1 LSRRRAW
8 RSIRVTFHWT
18 RESPTRNDDSL
29 HFFDGDSHRVRM
41 RIGVIH
47 PAPRSARPRSK
58 RFSVLLSCVFFTAVA
73 LLARPALAIDAAIVV
88 DANSDTVVSQMNG
101 DRLLH
106 PASMSKLMT
115 LYLTFEALESGK
127 LSLQRNLPVSEH
139 AESMSPTKLN
149 LVAGQSIRVEDAIL
163 SLVTLSAN
171 DSAVVLAEGLGGS
184 EDRFGQLMTR
194 KAHQLGMVNTNFRNS
209 NGLPDPAQ
217 ISTARD
223 MAILCRALIRQFPQY
238 YHYFSVREFTY
249 NGIPHANHNHL
260 MSRYPGMDGLKTGL
274 TNASG
279 FNLAASAVRGGRRL
293 IGVVFGGTSAVQR
306 DDYMADLLDQG
317 FQKVG
322 GVAMTTAPPPPVP
335 GHKPSELVA
344 DGSGPSQANAP
355 SVADPKPIS
364 QVDPEGAVPV
374 HTQAAPTLPAA
385 VAQSADGVATP
396 HQTRSAGI
404 RVNARRPT
412 TIGALAA
419 INGQGDADEPD
430 DVTPPQPARSHK
442 ATLPQKLAMVTP
454 TRGSSAGRGK
464 AEPASWSI
472 QAGAYA
478 TRQAAEQA
486 IKQAVKKAPDLLKHA
501 TGVVSP
507 LTQKHKTLYRARL
520 AGLDAGEAK
529 KACKMIAHCMTVAP
543 GAS

>member
-1 LSRRRAW
+1 
-8 RSIRVTFHWT
+8 
-18 RESPTRNDDSL
+18 
-29 HFFDGDSHRVRM
+29 M
-41 RIGVIH
+41 RIGIIH
-47 PAPRSARPRSK
+47 PAPRNARPRTK
-58 RFSVLLSCVFFTAVA
+58 RFSVLLLCAFFTAS
-73 LLARPALAIDAAIVV
+73 LLSARPALAIDAAIVV
-88 DANSDTVVSQMNG
+88 DANSDTVVSQMNA

-127 LSLQRNLPVSEH
+127 LSLQRNLPVSAH

-223 MAILCRALIRQFPQY
+223 MAILCRALIRHFPQY

-279 FNLAASAVRGGRRL
+279 FNLAASAVHGGRRL
-293 IGVVFGGTSAVQR
+293 IGVVFGGTSALQR
-306 DDYMADLLDQG
+306 DDYMANLLDEG
-317 FQKVG
+317 FQKGG
-322 GVAMTTAPPPPVP
+322 GVAMTTALPPPVP

-344 DGSGPSQANAP
+344 DGSGPAQAATP

-364 QVDPEGAVPV
+364 QVDPAGAGPAPTLALQ
-374 HTQAAPTLPAA
+374 TQAPPTLPAA
-385 VAQSADGVATP
+385 VAESADGVAMP
-396 HQTRSAGI
+396 RQTKSSGI

-419 INGQGDADEPD
+419 INGQGDAEGPDEE
-430 DVTPPQPARSHK
+430 TPQARASRTHK
-442 ATLPQKLAMVTP
+442 AAPQKLAMASP
-454 TRGSSAGRGK
+454 TRPSAAKHGDK

-501 TGVVSP
+501 KAVVSP

>member
-1 LSRRRAW
+1 
-8 RSIRVTFHWT
+8 
-18 RESPTRNDDSL
+18 
-29 HFFDGDSHRVRM
+29 M
-41 RIGVIH
+41 RIGIIH
-47 PAPRSARPRSK
+47 PAPRNARPQTK
-58 RFSVLLSCVFFTAVA
+58 RFSVLLLCAFFTVA
-73 LLARPALAIDAAIVV
+73 ALFARPALAIDAAIVV
-88 DANSDTVVSQMNG
+88 DANSDTVISQMNA

-223 MAILCRALIRQFPQY
+223 MAILCRALIRRFPQY

-293 IGVVFGGTSAVQR
+293 IGVVFGGTSAIQR

-335 GHKPSELVA
+335 GHKPSELLA
-344 DGSGPSQANAP
+344 DRGGPSQPVAP
-355 SVADPKPIS
+355 GVADPKPMS
-364 QVDPEGAVPV
+364 QVDPGAAGPVPTQSIE
-374 HTQAAPTLPAA
+374 TQAAPTLPAA

-396 HQTRSAGI
+396 QQTTSSGI
-404 RVNARRPT
+404 RINARRPT

-430 DVTPPQPARSHK
+430 EVTPAQSKRTHK
-442 ATLPQKLAMVTP
+442 AVPPQKLAMLTP
-454 TRGSSAGRGK
+454 TRGSSSHGSK
-464 AEPASWSI
+464 AVPASWSI

-501 TGVVSP
+501 TAVVSP

>member
-1 LSRRRAW
+1 
-8 RSIRVTFHWT
+8 
-18 RESPTRNDDSL
+18 
-29 HFFDGDSHRVRM
+29 M
-41 RIGVIH
+41 
-47 PAPRSARPRSK
+47 K
-58 RFSVLLSCVFFTAVA
+58 RFSVLLLCA
-73 LLARPALAIDAAIVV
+73 LLAAIGLFARPALAIDASIVV
-88 DANSDTVVSQMNG
+88 DANSDTVISQMNA

-115 LYLTFEALESGK
+115 LYLTFEALESGR

-223 MAILCRALIRQFPQY
+223 MAILCRALIRHFPQY

-293 IGVVFGGTSAVQR
+293 IGVVFGGTSAMQR

-335 GHKPSELVA
+335 GHKPNELVA
-344 DGSGPSQANAP
+344 DGSGGPSQP
-355 SVADPKPIS
+355 VTQSVADPKPIA
-364 QVDPEGAVPV
+364 QVDPDGGAPVP
-374 HTQAAPTLPAA
+374 ALPAT
-385 VAQSADGVATP
+385 VANSADSVPAP
-396 HQTRSAGI
+396 RQTTSSGI
-404 RVNARRPT
+404 RVNAQRPT

-419 INGQGDADEPD
+419 INGQGDAAEADEATPARP
-430 DVTPPQPARSHK
+430 VRVRKAAPPQKVAMATPPK
-442 ATLPQKLAMVTP
+442 P
-454 TRGSSAGRGK
+454 TSSNRGSKAVPAG
-464 AEPASWSI
+464 WSI

-478 TRQAAEQA
+478 TRQAAELA
-486 IKQAVKKAPDLLKHA
+486 IKQAVKRAPDLLRKA
-501 TGVVSP
+501 TAVVTP
-507 LTQKHKTLYRARL
+507 LTQKHKTIYRARL